1 VSCDDVGIA
10 FRFGDVLLRDELVGK
25 RKTRVQ
31 AGEDAPCGAFK
42 GCVRQ

>member
-1 VSCDDVGIA
+1 VSRDDVGIA
-10 FRFGDVLLRDELVGK
+10 FCFGDVFLGDGLIGK

-42 GCVRQ
+42 GCVKQ